1 MKLTKEEAVR
11 LFHEQWSDM
20 QKELGDRPD
29 PDLRQEFKSKWCRAH
44 FPEESIAFGC
54 FLCVYAEQ
62 ASPSYIGRCYQC
74 PIAWPLN
81 YDGKPDCCNHIR
93 MNYLLSPI
101 SEILALPVR
110 EEVPNDTNETI

>member
-20 QKELGDRPD
+20 QKELGDCPD
-29 PDLRQEFKSKWCRAH
+29 PESRVKFKAKWCRAH
-44 FPEESIAFGC
+44 FPEESIAFDC
-54 FLCVYAEQ
+54 FLCVYAEEQ
-62 ASPSYIGRCYQC
+62 ASSNYFHRCFHC

-81 YDGKPDCCNHIR
+81 YDGKPDCCCDIR
-93 MNYLLSPI
+93 VNYLSSPI

-110 EEVPNDTNETI
+110 EEA